1 MSKTSMAVVQS
12 CSTLRI
18 TTQLSSPQ
26 ASKPRPKSA
35 TTLRRPLTSTRK
47 PSNNDPTTPTALFL
61 TTRSGMH
68 MSTRR
73 PQSASSSLRRAVGAT
88 ATIRPPPTT
97 TTTTLRRPKV
107 LPTQTLRLALPLP
120 LTPSSPDRPSV
131 SFKPHVV
138 VLRQDSHGSADHDEE
153 GTVVVAPP
161 AILSRLADID
171 RGLESVLNSPLHCG
185 LASAQASRRA
195 GEQYRQ
201 AAQNKRWQQRK
212 AVLQRERLERQQKK
226 RTDEQQAQP
235 QPQQQSP
242 SRRSS
247 IKAEAAARRRSSLLM
262 MGAA

>member
-1 MSKTSMAVVQS
+1 
-12 CSTLRI
+12 
-18 TTQLSSPQ
+18 
-26 ASKPRPKSA
+26 
-35 TTLRRPLTSTRK
+35 
-47 PSNNDPTTPTALFL
+47 
-61 TTRSGMH
+61 
-68 MSTRR
+68 
-73 PQSASSSLRRAVGAT
+73 
-88 ATIRPPPTT
+88 
-97 TTTTLRRPKV
+97 
-107 LPTQTLRLALPLP
+107 
-120 LTPSSPDRPSV
+120 V

-171 RGLESVLNSPLHCG
+171 RGLESVLNSPLHRG

-226 RTDEQQAQP
+226 RTDEQQALPPPQL

-247 IKAEAAARRRSSLLM
+247 IKAEAAARRRSSLLL
-262 MGAA
+262 GAA